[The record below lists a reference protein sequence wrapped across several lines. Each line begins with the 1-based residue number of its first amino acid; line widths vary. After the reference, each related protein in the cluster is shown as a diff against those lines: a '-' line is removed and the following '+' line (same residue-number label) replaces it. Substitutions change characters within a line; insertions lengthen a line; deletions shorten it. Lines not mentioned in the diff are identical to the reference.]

1 MAWFLFP
8 QIDQRTVKNKANSSV
23 KPESM
28 NLETESI
35 IDAFG
40 DEKLTGQ
47 SGQLTQVSLAWE
59 QRNKECWTDSISL
72 SHNGQKPEIFRPRLR
87 RFSMVG
93 RPFLQ
98 TLQAKI
104 RIFGGY

>member
-8 QIDQRTVKNKANSSV
+8 QIDHRIVKNKANSLV
-23 KPESM
+23 MPESM

-35 IDAFG
+35 KIAFE

-59 QRNKECWTDSISL
+59 QRNKACWIDSISL
-72 SHNGQKPEIFRPRLR
+72 SHNG
-87 RFSMVG
+87 
-93 RPFLQ
+93 
-98 TLQAKI
+98 
-104 RIFGGY
+104 